1 MFRIWSNSIIMCS
14 ELLFDLIIFGYHEI
28 KIVSY
33 FRRIPTTPLGP
44 VFISRIWSN
53 NIIMCSGLLFDCE
66 IEKL

>member
-1 MFRIWSNSIIMCS
+1 MCS

-28 KIVSY
+28 KIVIY

-44 VFISRIWSN
+44 VLISRIWSN